1 MRWTVQVSAE
11 TGRFAVACQVLA
23 LHHGRPSCPSAIGVA
38 VTVADKDGDT
48 FAGHFWRGQT
58 LSVIRTSSC
67 RRHLIATSCPGVYTL
82 PRAGPLACLS
92 TKSDGHRPIRH
103 LRSSPASSVSVRF
116 TVVPR
121 GPLSVCSI
129 RGNAAHLVCAE
140 DFGSLL
146 DTRRPFLPPSYPCP
160 PHHALPYI
168 ILPSSLHPTL
178 APCLHLSCTTHLHL
192 VIICCCRCKFSVS
205 GFPCCWT
212 LDLSRPAGACVCK
225 DGVYPHPVACLG
237 FIICPTQHVL
247 PSQANQQRAY

>member
-1 MRWTVQVSAE
+1 MRCTVQVSAE

-23 LHHGRPSCPSAIGVA
+23 LHHGRPSCPSAIAVA

-67 RRHLIATSCPGVYTL
+67 RRHLIATSCPWCIYASEG
-82 PRAGPLACLS
+82 RSLACLS

-116 TVVPR
+116 MVVPR
-121 GPLSVCSI
+121 GPLSVCSV
-129 RGNAAHLVCAE
+129 RGNAAHQLCAE

-160 PHHALPYI
+160 SSPRTSLHNSSFF
-168 ILPSSLHPTL
+168 LPSHVGTLPASVLHHPL
-178 APCLHLSCTTHLHL
+178 ASCYYLL
-192 VIICCCRCKFSVS
+192 LPLAYCSRRSSCALASCCPSVS
-205 GFPCCWT
+205 T
-212 LDLSRPAGACVCK
+212 T
-225 DGVYPHPVACLG
+225 
-237 FIICPTQHVL
+237 PTQRFTTTSNF
-247 PSQANQQRAY
+247 PEPFTRAA